1 MDCTVLDRSLADF
14 SSLTIQ
20 EHDNLLTILGLYG
33 MYTLLTVHNICQLVQ
48 SIARRQLLDK
58 PMPFVELIKLG
69 IPDVHRDVFWSL
81 LTVPALTTSF
91 NSSSLQHRKSR
102 QSLCLRRSICT
113 RINWT
118 RCISCSILQ
127 QFVSR
132 LDQDDL
138 CAFLQFVT
146 GSSVMP
152 RQISVTFNTLA
163 GEMCRPIAHT
173 CANTLEL
180 SCTYSSYQEFKREF
194 QAILLDPLNFQMDT
208 V

>member
-1 MDCTVLDRSLADF
+1 MPEE
-14 SSLTIQ
+14 
-20 EHDNLLTILGLYG
+20 EHLRQDQLN
-33 MYTLLTVHNICQLVQ
+33 TLH
-48 SIARRQLLDK
+48 
-58 PMPFVELIKLG
+58 F
-69 IPDVHRDVFWSL
+69 
-81 LTVPALTTSF
+81 
-91 NSSSLQHRKSR
+91 
-102 QSLCLRRSICT
+102 
-113 RINWT
+113 
-118 RCISCSILQ
+118 LQ

-173 CANTLEL
+173 RANTLEL

>member
-1 MDCTVLDRSLADF
+1 MDRAVPDRSLADF
-14 SSLTIQ
+14 SSLTVQ

-33 MYTLLTVHNICQLVQ
+33 MYTLPTAHNICQLVQ
-48 SIARRQLLDK
+48 SIARQQLLDR

-81 LTVPALTTSF
+81 LTVPAIDHLFQQQQPTAQKVQAVIVPEEEH
-91 NSSSLQHRKSR
+91 LR
-102 QSLCLRRSICT
+102 QDQLNTLHF
-113 RINWT
+113 
-118 RCISCSILQ
+118 LQ

-163 GEMCRPIAHT
+163 GEMRRPIDHT

>member
-1 MDCTVLDRSLADF
+1 MDRTVLDSSLADF
-14 SSLTIQ
+14 SSLTVQ

-33 MYTLLTVHNICQLVQ
+33 MYTLPTAHNICQLVQ
-48 SIARRQLLDK
+48 SIARQQLLDR

-81 LTVPALTTSF
+81 LTVPAIDHLFQQQQPTAQKVQAVIVPEEEH
-91 NSSSLQHRKSR
+91 LR
-102 QSLCLRRSICT
+102 QDQLNTLHF
-113 RINWT
+113 
-118 RCISCSILQ
+118 LQ

-132 LDQDDL
+132 LDQDDF

-163 GEMCRPIAHT
+163 GEMRRPIDHT

>member
-1 MDCTVLDRSLADF
+1 MDRTVLDSSLADF
-14 SSLTIQ
+14 SSLTVQ

-33 MYTLLTVHNICQLVQ
+33 MYTLPTAHNICQLVQ
-48 SIARRQLLDK
+48 SIARQQLLDK

-81 LTVPALTTSF
+81 LTVPAIDHLFQQQQPTAQKVQAVIVPEEEH
-91 NSSSLQHRKSR
+91 LR
-102 QSLCLRRSICT
+102 QDQLNTLHF
-113 RINWT
+113 
-118 RCISCSILQ
+118 LQ

-152 RQISVTFNTLA
+152 RQISVTFNSLA
-163 GEMCRPIAHT
+163 GEMRRPIAHT

>member
-1 MDCTVLDRSLADF
+1 MSTEMHFGRCWLF
-14 SSLTIQ
+14 
-20 EHDNLLTILGLYG
+20 
-33 MYTLLTVHNICQLVQ
+33 
-48 SIARRQLLDK
+48 RQ
-58 PMPFVELIKLG
+58 
-69 IPDVHRDVFWSL
+69 
-81 LTVPALTTSF
+81 LTTSF

-102 QSLCLRRSICT
+102 QSLCLRRSICA

-163 GEMCRPIAHT
+163 GEMRRPIALLTHVLIRWNFRALT
-173 CANTLEL
+173 VHIRNSSANFRQFYLIHWTFRWILCKPSTDSTIHCDLRKNWTLFHSTTMSNCAR
-180 SCTYSSYQEFKREF
+180 S
-194 QAILLDPLNFQMDT
+194 
-208 V
+208 

>member
-1 MDCTVLDRSLADF
+1 MDRTVLDRSLADF
-14 SSLTIQ
+14 SSLTVQ

-33 MYTLLTVHNICQLVQ
+33 MYTLPTAHNICQLVQ
-48 SIARRQLLDK
+48 SIARQQLVDK

-81 LTVPALTTSF
+81 LTVPAIDHLFQQQQPTAQKVQAVIVPEEEH
-91 NSSSLQHRKSR
+91 LR
-102 QSLCLRRSICT
+102 QDQLNTLHF
-113 RINWT
+113 
-118 RCISCSILQ
+118 LQ

-163 GEMCRPIAHT
+163 GEMRRPIAHT